1 MKAVVAQLVV
11 SVLIGAIA
19 ALAAAGISMATSGT
33 LSPVGGGV
41 LGLMFGVMAGNVA
54 GPRLP
59 AVRQI
64 GPAVL
69 RGVVAGTTAVLVS
82 ALLQR

>member
-1 MKAVVAQLVV
+1 MKAVVPQLVV
-11 SVLIGAIA
+11 SVVIGAIA

-33 LSPVGGGV
+33 LSPLGGGV

-59 AVRQI
+59 AMRQI